1 MGEKVTNRWLIA
13 AGGVLMQLA
22 LGAVYAW
29 SVFREALSEEFG
41 ASVSAVNTTFTLTIV
56 FLGVSAYFGGRLMER
71 IGPRKVAFAAAGL
84 YGAGVILSSL
94 TSGSIVLLYL
104 SYGVLAGIGLGL
116 GYIVPIATLIK
127 WFPDR
132 RGVITGVAVAGFGL
146 GAVVTA
152 PVAKALISSVGPFQT
167 FAILG
172 VAYVIM
178 VLIGALVLKNPPEGW
193 KPEGWEPPPAE
204 ETVDKSGANYEFAGA
219 LKTWQW
225 YGLWGLLFLNTTAG
239 IAIISEADPMAQ
251 EIAGVSVGQAAAVV
265 SIIAIFNGLGRFVW
279 ASFSDVIG
287 RKWVFLT
294 MFVVQV
300 ALFALL
306 PSASSF
312 IFFTVVASAILLC
325 YGGGFGT
332 TPAFAAD
339 YFGSQNVGRIYGF
352 MLTAWSA
359 AGIAGPVLVSK
370 LRDSTGGYE
379 TSLYI
384 LAGMML
390 VSTILPLII
399 RPPRGDES
407 PSQEQV
413 GGGPQPAPSR

>member
-1 MGEKVTNRWLIA
+1 MGEKATNRWLIA

-29 SVFREALSEEFG
+29 SVFREPLAKEFG
-41 ASVSAVNTTFTLTIV
+41 ASVSAVNAAFTLTIV
-56 FLGVSAYFGGRLMER
+56 CLGISAYFGGRLMER
-71 IGPRKVAFAAAGL
+71 IGPRKVAFASAGL
-84 YGAGVILSSL
+84 YGAGIILSSL
-94 TSGSIVLLYL
+94 TSESIVLLYVT
-104 SYGVLAGIGLGL
+104 YGLIAGIGLGL

-132 RGVITGVAVAGFGL
+132 RGLITGVAVAGFGA

-152 PVAKALISSVGPFQT
+152 PVATSLITSAGLFQT

-178 VLIGALVLKNPPEGW
+178 VLVGALVLKNPPEGW
-193 KPEGWEPPPAE
+193 RPEGWEPPPAE

-225 YGLWGLLFLNTTAG
+225 YGLWGLLFLNSTAG

-251 EIAGVSVGQAAAVV
+251 DIAGVSVGQAAAVV

-279 ASFSDVIG
+279 ASFSDVVG

-294 MFVVQV
+294 MFALQV

-312 IFFTVVASAILLC
+312 IFFTVVASTILLC

-332 TPAFAAD
+332 MPAFAAD
-339 YFGSQNVGRIYGF
+339 YFGSRNVGRIYGF

-359 AGIAGPVLVSK
+359 AGVAGPVLVSQ

-384 LAGMML
+384 LAGVML

-399 RPPRGDES
+399 RPPRGEPNES
-407 PSQEQV
+407 SERTDCAA
-413 GGGPQPAPSR
+413 QPAPSR

>member
-1 MGEKVTNRWLIA
+1 MGEKASNRWLIA

-29 SVFREALSEEFG
+29 SVFREPLAKEFG
-41 ASVSAVNTTFTLTIV
+41 ASVSAVNAAFTLTIV
-56 FLGVSAYFGGRLMER
+56 CLGISAYFGGRLMER
-71 IGPRKVAFAAAGL
+71 IGPRKVAFASAGL
-84 YGAGVILSSL
+84 YGAGIILSSF
-94 TSGSIVLLYL
+94 TSESIVLLYVT
-104 SYGVLAGIGLGL
+104 YGLIAGIGLGL

-132 RGVITGVAVAGFGL
+132 RGLITGVAVAGFGA

-152 PVAKALISSVGPFQT
+152 PVAKSLITSAGLFQT

-178 VLIGALVLKNPPEGW
+178 VLVGALVLKNPPEGW
-193 KPEGWEPPPAE
+193 RPEGWEPPPAE
-204 ETVDKSGANYEFAGA
+204 ETVDKSGANYDFAGA

-225 YGLWGLLFLNTTAG
+225 YGLWGLLFLNSTAG

-251 EIAGVSVGQAAAVV
+251 DIAGVSVGQAAAVV
-265 SIIAIFNGLGRFVW
+265 SIIAVFNGLGRFVW
-279 ASFSDVIG
+279 ASFSDVVG

-294 MFVVQV
+294 MFALQV

-332 TPAFAAD
+332 MPAFAAD
-339 YFGSQNVGRIYGF
+339 YFGSRNVGRIYGF

-359 AGIAGPVLVSK
+359 AGVAGPVLVSQ

-384 LAGMML
+384 LAGVML

-399 RPPRGDES
+399 RPPRGEPNES
-407 PSQEQV
+407 SERTD
-413 GGGPQPAPSR
+413 GTAQPAPSR